1 MNRRKDLLPIII
13 GHSTKTGI
21 MVFPNRNF
29 GGRDMVI
36 VGLNKEIPTGQQFEM
51 EDVDWIKAVLHF
63 SDVDALQTTVDMLT
77 KELERW
83 RKKHDCV
90 L

>member
-1 MNRRKDLLPIII
+1 MNRRKDRLPIII

-29 GGRDMVI
+29 GGGRDMVI

-63 SDVDALQTTVDMLT
+63 SDVDALQVTVDALAR
-77 KELERW
+77 ELKRW
-83 RKKHDCV
+83 RKEEE
-90 L
+90 